1 MRACV
6 CVYVQCTQVRMC
18 AHEYVHT
25 RVRACVCVCCVR
37 VYNTTIFPK
46 PTARHHD
53 RLATP
58 HHWVF
63 TVSSKLEWSL
73 LAGMGGG
80 VLAAE
85 LTFGSGQAHTCTSGE
100 QRALRKSLG
109 PAVLLLDAQEGVVKR
124 LTSWRCG
131 QLVDAPRPQ
140 GAEALFWPHGEGGVL
155 PCRGGRWASRPLTR
169 HRANSVDRCKRGV
182 PHAS

>member
-1 MRACV
+1 MCV
-6 CVYVQCTQVRMC
+6 
-18 AHEYVHT
+18 HEYVHT
-25 RVRACVCVCCVR
+25 RVRACVFVCCVR

-63 TVSSKLEWSL
+63 TVSSKLEGSL
-73 LAGMGGG
+73 LTGMGG

-85 LTFGSGQAHTCTSGE
+85 LTVGSGQAHTCTSGQ

-109 PAVLLLDAQEGVVKR
+109 PAVLLPDAQEGVVKT
-124 LTSWRCG
+124 LTS
-131 QLVDAPRPQ
+131 
-140 GAEALFWPHGEGGVL
+140 
-155 PCRGGRWASRPLTR
+155 
-169 HRANSVDRCKRGV
+169 
-182 PHAS
+182 